1 MAEEILGISGQ
12 MDISDIQ
19 KSFDTLFGNLDEL
32 GVKTDSLSARMTKAL
47 NDIAQSSDVSNK
59 STQQAFKE
67 LSAIISEAQEKL
79 TTTPKKIQ
87 DVSLELS
94 NATKT
99 VETLKDRLSQATVG
113 TTEWNTVTQMLENQ
127 NKTVERLKAQYS
139 ALTNTFSDAQ
149 TAANVLGT
157 TMGTVNTVS
166 SLSNAAT
173 GVNAGLHVG
182 VAAAVGAESVA
193 HAANAE
199 KIGVETQAVNDNT
212 QAFQEANET
221 SRQRTEIA
229 NAEAIALDKLSE
241 QVLQGK
247 VSEEEYI
254 KAKENAE
261 ERYRQLMNE
270 QAELLEKEKKARE
283 EANTFKVVDGN
294 IVSGD
299 NDMNARAADA
309 LLERAASIRKEAD
322 EIANSLNRLSEAYTS
337 TTQKAQAEQK
347 KEEESTNKTLDAI
360 RAKED
365 ELKKLNEQVELMK
378 AHHANGW
385 GGDFFTSMRK
395 GENPLNVI
403 KEYFAEGSAIKE
415 KQQQIADITAEL
427 EKLRTAADETK
438 TSTTDIWSGMSK
450 NDITNSIQENIAQLK
465 ILKSEYS
472 EIAQVY
478 GKDSDKAQANKEKQ
492 EEITREIIQSKEKL
506 REMGTS
512 YEDATKEAK
521 KTAKETQGIGKE
533 AEKSSSKVKGI
544 FGGLKSS
551 FSGLMKGDFS
561 GLFKF
566 VGKIGIWGAGIAA
579 VGKGLFEA
587 SKAAEEFRVAMQPL
601 NHYMDASKVQ
611 EVSQNI
617 LSMTSKTT
625 KSCADMANAALQ
637 FAKVWDGLKD
647 APGALTQMIESSN
660 EYGALTGRTSEEG
673 AKAISQ
679 MASEYHMTAQ
689 EASEM
694 NNIIASAAKHSTDSF
709 GEMSDAIAS
718 AGSTTALYGVTFEE
732 TATLIGYSSGQFGN
746 AQKAASKLSMLLM
759 SMSKLQDKYNPSV
772 VGMVTALKNLK
783 DAYERG
789 ENVASKFMARNRSVA
804 MYFIKN
810 ADAIE
815 QYSKKLENADAKNEL
830 LGDLSQ
836 RASTNLKALNNE
848 WNGFLTGLNANLTPT
863 LTNILKFFRRILEG
877 SQQTA
882 SQLNYLKNYDK
893 IHPGSNKNVDY
904 TEKVASKW
912 YLSGFPEAQL
922 SAQTAASMRMES
934 QKENTKSLTE
944 QEEQLNKIFDRAYK
958 KARDKY
964 KPNPKKGYQ
973 GISAEGM
980 FNAGMNAVKN
990 AIKNDPQAFSEFG
1003 NAFTYNYFYKEKKRN
1018 TLTLNQKP
1026 NNTNTDL
1033 GGGFGGDDKGEEARK
1048 YREQLAEQQAK
1059 EEARKRKERWDL
1071 YVAEEEK
1078 GIAKEKDVAEK
1089 ERRQKKLDFEKKL
1102 HQIDEEAEQLKQANI
1117 QAAKAKYDNDPQNKK
1132 KEGFYASGLDKKV
1145 TLTEKQQK
1153 IISTKK
1159 EVVHAQVREED
1170 EKALKNLTDKY
1181 RNENQERLEIE
1192 KKYDADIKKIQ
1203 EARAKKQEELNKA
1216 TTEEQKEELQKQ
1228 IDNLVLAEAKATKDK
1243 GEAIVSFDFDLL
1255 KKNPEYIQAFEDLN
1269 NVSNETLT
1277 SLIDMFEKFKT
1288 KAAESMSPDQI
1299 REFTNTL
1306 QSMQDALLEREN
1318 PFTQV
1323 AETAVEYQIS
1333 NAQVKALEDYIK
1345 ALKEGKNIEQ
1355 ANIEVSKKLGKTYK
1369 NQEEAEKDLAKAKDK
1384 RNKAENKHQKA
1395 VKNLNAKINELA
1407 DSINSLGDIIG
1418 GTEGQI
1424 LGIIGGVLSFV
1435 TQTTEGI
1442 KLVAATGANAIS
1454 SIEKASVIL
1463 GIISAAIQ
1471 LLQKIGS
1478 MFKDTHAQY
1487 EEYAQKLK
1495 AVNDLTTAVNEYKL
1509 AVIKAQQQ
1517 EKTWFAS
1524 TGLIDLR
1531 ESWTYSQEALQG
1543 YLDKLTETQAIY
1555 QNESGGGWLTNS
1567 LKWVGS
1573 AVGKIVSLPGELVKK
1588 GLEALGVD
1596 MNNWLGDLTK
1606 GVVNFATGGFEA
1618 IFGAGIGKIIDD
1630 SNKYDKGTTAAYNN
1644 LRIETR
1650 KKSSGFLGSGIG
1662 GHKQKTKDLREWTKQ
1677 KFGKDLFDE
1686 NYMID
1691 VDLAKTIL
1699 DKYGNKLVG
1708 ETKETL
1714 EELIKFKEEYDK
1726 FNEQLHE
1733 YVSELYSPL
1742 VDNFTDALFDWF
1754 DNGKDVMDS
1763 FKQYA
1768 TSTFREIAKEMIK
1781 SMVITEI
1788 FNKYKD
1794 QLSNIYMAY
1803 ISGAM
1808 SEEQFINS
1816 MTGVVGS
1823 LTKDLEK
1830 GIPAA
1835 QKTLTALDESLRKAG
1850 YDLHEAEQSSQSAT
1864 GKAIEAVTADQA
1876 NTLIGIGYAMQISI
1890 EQGNTTRESMRS
1902 NVETICYYQTQI
1914 SCDISEIKDI
1924 QYQGLNQL
1932 QQIVKNTEPIVA
1944 INENIASM
1952 YKLMRERI

>member
-67 LSAIISEAQEKL
+67 LNAIISEAQEKL

-94 NATKT
+94 NAAKT

-221 SRQRTEIA
+221 SRQRTETA

-247 VSEEEYI
+247 ASEEEYI
-254 KAKENAE
+254 KAKESAE

-309 LLERAASIRKEAD
+309 LLERAANIRKEAD

-337 TTQKAQAEQK
+337 TTQTAQAEQK

-403 KEYFAEGSAIKE
+403 KDYFAEGSAIKE

-551 FSGLMKGDFS
+551 FSGLKKGDFS

-566 VGKIGIWGAGIAA
+566 VGKIGVWGAGIAA
-579 VGKGLFEA
+579 VGKGLFES
-587 SKAAEEFRVAMQPL
+587 SKAAEAFRVALQPL
-601 NHYMDASKVQ
+601 DHYMDTDKIKDVR
-611 EVSQNI
+611 QNI
-617 LSMTSKTT
+617 LALTATTT

-637 FAKVWDGLKD
+637 FVKVWDGLKD
-647 APGALTQMIESSN
+647 APGALTQMIKSAN
-660 EYGALTGRTSEEG
+660 EYGALTGKTSEEG
-673 AKAISQ
+673 AKAISK

-694 NNIIASAAKHSTDSF
+694 SNIIASASKHSVSSF

-718 AGSTTALYGVTFEE
+718 AGSTASLYGIGFKEM
-732 TATLIGYSSGQFGN
+732 ATLIGYSSGQFGDAN
-746 AQKAASKLSMLLM
+746 KAASKFSMLLM

-815 QYSKKLENADAKNEL
+815 QYGKKLEDAHAKNEL
-830 LGDLSQ
+830 LSDLSS
-836 RASTNLKALNNE
+836 RASVNLAALKNE
-848 WNGFLTGLNANLTPT
+848 WNGFLTGLNANLTPV
-863 LTNILKFFRRILEG
+863 LTNILKFFRTITGGAQEAADVLH
-877 SQQTA
+877 
-882 SQLNYLKNYDK
+882 YLKVMDNEK
-893 IHPGSNKNVDY
+893 GRSKASIGPVGTGGFNANLAGSTIAEGADVD
-904 TEKVASKW
+904 
-912 YLSGFPEAQL
+912 L
-922 SAQTAASMRMES
+922 
-934 QKENTKSLTE
+934 
-944 QEEQLNKIFDRAYK
+944 YK
-958 KARDKY
+958 KQRDALQKIYSKAVAAARNKY
-964 KPNPKKGYQ
+964 KPNSKTGYK

-990 AIKNDPQAFSEFG
+990 AIENSPQNYSQFKKSRI
-1003 NAFTYNYFYKEKKRN
+1003 YNYFYKENKKN
-1018 TLTLNQKP
+1018 TLALNQKP

-1089 ERRQKKLDFEKKL
+1089 ERRQRALDFEKKM
-1102 HQIDEEAEQLKQANI
+1102 HQLDEEAEQLKQKNI
-1117 QAAKAKYDNDPQNKK
+1117 DTAKANYEKDPANKK
-1132 KEGFYASGLDKKV
+1132 KEGFYALGLDKKV
-1145 TLTEKQQK
+1145 GLTSEQQK
-1153 IISTKK
+1153 YIQTKK
-1159 EVVHAQVREED
+1159 DTLLVENAESERKYLREQLQYYYDYLKEFGSIQEQKYAIAKEYD
-1170 EKALKNLTDKY
+1170 EKIAKATSPNQRKLLEEQKKSSLANVELEAVKQNIDWGSVFGDFGTMFKDQLEPTIKSLKQLASKTENVDEKKTIWELVSKLQKTGTLWDSDIFVTISNDLKTYQEAMRSYAEAQKKEQKVADELTKAEERLKNAQKSGNEKDILDASATVDKLK
-1181 RNENQERLEIE
+1181 NQMSEAA
-1192 KKYDADIKKIQ
+1192 DATKGNKD
-1203 EARAKKQEELNKA
+1203 AVVKA
-1216 TTEEQKEELQKQ
+1216 TTDLQTSSQRAVNQFQQLESCLSGLTSGTLKGIGDALMGLDKLFGGKATDKAASSLVKMTTELFGSNSKLSKTLTKVLGESGMTGEIVSAALGILDILKDGVENLVSSLIDTILGAVNGLIKTALSPKTVTGILKSVFDGVTSIFDTLSFGTISNIFGDNSAKMESKIDKLNTSNEALKMS
-1228 IDNLVLAEAKATKDK
+1228 IDNLRDKIEKSNSLSEILNAQNKKEKQTKELEQNTSKQMIYETWKHGAWRSNLAASVEDNKGWKDAMKQVSAILGKKVKTSGDFLSLSAEEMQRIIDSDNGAELWAKILNEYNKEGGKGGRSDKLSDMLNQYVNDFGNVAQDMADEIKEKLNGISFDSMKDSFISALMDMDKNAEDFASDFSKIMQQALLNLSVDELINGSENNPNGDSLKKLYDDMAEAMK
-1243 GEAIVSFDFDLL
+1243 
-1255 KKNPEYIQAFEDLN
+1255 
-1269 NVSNETLT
+1269 NETYK
-1277 SLIDMFEKFKT
+1277 SR
-1288 KAAESMSPDQI
+1288 AE
-1299 REFTNTL
+1299 EFA
-1306 QSMQDALLEREN
+1306 QRQQKLLEQGMKMR
-1318 PFTQV
+1318 
-1323 AETAVEYQIS
+1323 
-1333 NAQVKALEDYIK
+1333 D
-1345 ALKEGKNIEQ
+1345 
-1355 ANIEVSKKLGKTYK
+1355 
-1369 NQEEAEKDLAKAKDK
+1369 
-1384 RNKAENKHQKA
+1384 
-1395 VKNLNAKINELA
+1395 ELA
-1407 DSINSLGDIIG
+1407 
-1418 GTEGQI
+1418 Q
-1424 LGIIGGVLSFV
+1424 F
-1435 TQTTEGI
+1435 
-1442 KLVAATGANAIS
+1442 TG
-1454 SIEKASVIL
+1454 
-1463 GIISAAIQ
+1463 
-1471 LLQKIGS
+1471 
-1478 MFKDTHAQY
+1478 
-1487 EEYAQKLK
+1487 
-1495 AVNDLTTAVNEYKL
+1495 
-1509 AVIKAQQQ
+1509 
-1517 EKTWFAS
+1517 
-1524 TGLIDLR
+1524 
-1531 ESWTYSQEALQG
+1531 
-1543 YLDKLTETQAIY
+1543 
-1555 QNESGGGWLTNS
+1555 
-1567 LKWVGS
+1567 
-1573 AVGKIVSLPGELVKK
+1573 
-1588 GLEALGVD
+1588 
-1596 MNNWLGDLTK
+1596 
-1606 GVVNFATGGFEA
+1606 
-1618 IFGAGIGKIIDD
+1618 
-1630 SNKYDKGTTAAYNN
+1630 
-1644 LRIETR
+1644 
-1650 KKSSGFLGSGIG
+1650 
-1662 GHKQKTKDLREWTKQ
+1662 
-1677 KFGKDLFDE
+1677 
-1686 NYMID
+1686 
-1691 VDLAKTIL
+1691 
-1699 DKYGNKLVG
+1699 YG
-1708 ETKETL
+1708 
-1714 EELIKFKEEYDK
+1714 
-1726 FNEQLHE
+1726 
-1733 YVSELYSPL
+1733 
-1742 VDNFTDALFDWF
+1742 
-1754 DNGKDVMDS
+1754 
-1763 FKQYA
+1763 
-1768 TSTFREIAKEMIK
+1768 
-1781 SMVITEI
+1781 
-1788 FNKYKD
+1788 
-1794 QLSNIYMAY
+1794 
-1803 ISGAM
+1803 
-1808 SEEQFINS
+1808 
-1816 MTGVVGS
+1816 
-1823 LTKDLEK
+1823 
-1830 GIPAA
+1830 
-1835 QKTLTALDESLRKAG
+1835 
-1850 YDLHEAEQSSQSAT
+1850 EQSSQSAT
-1864 GKAIEAVTADQA
+1864 GKAIEAITADQA
-1876 NTLIGIGYAMQISI
+1876 STLIGIGYALQSAV
-1890 EQGNTTRESMRS
+1890 EQGNATRENIHS
-1902 NVETICYYQTQI
+1902 NVEVICSYQMLM
-1914 SCDISEIKDI
+1914 SDNISEIRDM

-1932 QQIVKNTEPIVA
+1932 QQIAKNTEPITG
-1944 INENIASM
+1944 INENIANM
-1952 YKLMRERI
+1952 YKLIKERI

>member
-67 LSAIISEAQEKL
+67 LNAIISEAQEKL

-94 NATKT
+94 NAAKT

-221 SRQRTEIA
+221 SRQRTETA

-247 VSEEEYI
+247 ASEEEYI
-254 KAKENAE
+254 KAKESAE

-299 NDMNARAADA
+299 NDMNTRAADA
-309 LLERAASIRKEAD
+309 LLERAANIRKEAD
-322 EIANSLNRLSEAYTS
+322 EIASSLNRLSEAYTS

-365 ELKKLNEQVELMK
+365 ELKKLNEQVELME

-403 KEYFAEGSAIKE
+403 KDYFAEGSAIKE

-566 VGKIGIWGAGIAA
+566 VGKIGVWGAGIAA
-579 VGKGLFEA
+579 VGKGLFES
-587 SKAAEEFRVAMQPL
+587 SKAAEAFRVALQPL
-601 NHYMDASKVQ
+601 DHYMDTDKIKDVR
-611 EVSQNI
+611 QNI
-617 LSMTSKTT
+617 LALTATTT

-637 FAKVWDGLKD
+637 FVKVWDGLKD
-647 APGALTQMIESSN
+647 APGALTQMIKSAN
-660 EYGALTGRTSEEG
+660 EYGALTGKTSEEG
-673 AKAISQ
+673 AKAISK

-694 NNIIASAAKHSTDSF
+694 SNIIASASKHSVSSF

-718 AGSTTALYGVTFEE
+718 AGSTASLYGIGFKEM
-732 TATLIGYSSGQFGN
+732 ATLIGYSSGQFGDAN
-746 AQKAASKLSMLLM
+746 KAVSKFSMLLM

-815 QYSKKLENADAKNEL
+815 QYGKKLEDAHAKNEL
-830 LGDLSQ
+830 LSDLSS
-836 RASTNLKALNNE
+836 RASVNLAALKNE
-848 WNGFLTGLNANLTPT
+848 WNGFLTGLNANLTPV
-863 LTNILKFFRRILEG
+863 LTNILKFFRTITGGAQEAADVLH
-877 SQQTA
+877 
-882 SQLNYLKNYDK
+882 YLKVMDNEK
-893 IHPGSNKNVDY
+893 GRSKASIGPVGTGGFNANLAGSTIAEGADVD
-904 TEKVASKW
+904 
-912 YLSGFPEAQL
+912 L
-922 SAQTAASMRMES
+922 
-934 QKENTKSLTE
+934 
-944 QEEQLNKIFDRAYK
+944 YK
-958 KARDKY
+958 KQRDALQKIYSKAVAAARNKY
-964 KPNPKKGYQ
+964 KQNSKTGYK

-990 AIKNDPQAFSEFG
+990 AIENSPQNYSQFKKSRI
-1003 NAFTYNYFYKEKKRN
+1003 YNYFYKENKKN
-1018 TLTLNQKP
+1018 TLALNQKP

-1089 ERRQKKLDFEKKL
+1089 ERRQRALDFEKKM
-1102 HQIDEEAEQLKQANI
+1102 HQLDEEAEQLKQKNI
-1117 QAAKAKYDNDPQNKK
+1117 DTAKANYEKDPANKK
-1132 KEGFYASGLDKKV
+1132 KEGFYALGLDKKV
-1145 TLTEKQQK
+1145 GLTSEQQKYIQTKKDTLLVENAESEQKYLREQLQYYYDYLKEFGSIQEQKYAIAKEYDEKIAKATSPNQRKLLEEQKKSSLANVELEAVKQNIDWGSVFGDFGTMFKDQLEPTIKSLKQLASKTENVDEKKTIWELVSKLQQTGTLWDSDIFVTISNDLKTYQEAMRSYAEAQKKEQKVADELTE
-1153 IISTKK
+1153 
-1159 EVVHAQVREED
+1159 AEER
-1170 EKALKNLTDKY
+1170 LKNAQKSGNEKDILDASATVDKLK
-1181 RNENQERLEIE
+1181 NQMSEAA
-1192 KKYDADIKKIQ
+1192 DATKGNKD
-1203 EARAKKQEELNKA
+1203 AVVKA
-1216 TTEEQKEELQKQ
+1216 TTDLQTSSQRAINQFQQLESCLSGLTSGTLKGIGDALMGLDKLFGGKATDKAASSLVKMTTELFGSNSKLSKTLTKVLGESGMTGEIVSAALGILDILKDGVENLVSSLIDTILGAVNGLIKTALSPKTVTGILKSVFDGVTSIFDTLSFGTISNIFGDNSAKMESKIDKLNTSNEALKMS
-1228 IDNLVLAEAKATKDK
+1228 IDNLRDKIEKSNSLSEILNAQNKKEKQTKELEQNTSKQMIYETWKHGAWRSNLAASVEDNKGWKDAMKQVSAILGKKVKTSGDFLSLSAEEMQRIIDSDNGAELWAKILNEYNKEGGKGGRSDKLSDMLNQYVNDFGNVAQDMADEIKEKLNGISFDSMKDSFISALMDMDKNAEDFASDFSKIMQQALLNLSVDELINGSENNPNGDSLKKLYDDMAEAMK
-1243 GEAIVSFDFDLL
+1243 
-1255 KKNPEYIQAFEDLN
+1255 
-1269 NVSNETLT
+1269 NETYK
-1277 SLIDMFEKFKT
+1277 SR
-1288 KAAESMSPDQI
+1288 AE
-1299 REFTNTL
+1299 EFA
-1306 QSMQDALLEREN
+1306 QRQQKLLEQGMKMR
-1318 PFTQV
+1318 
-1323 AETAVEYQIS
+1323 
-1333 NAQVKALEDYIK
+1333 D
-1345 ALKEGKNIEQ
+1345 
-1355 ANIEVSKKLGKTYK
+1355 
-1369 NQEEAEKDLAKAKDK
+1369 
-1384 RNKAENKHQKA
+1384 
-1395 VKNLNAKINELA
+1395 ELA
-1407 DSINSLGDIIG
+1407 
-1418 GTEGQI
+1418 Q
-1424 LGIIGGVLSFV
+1424 F
-1435 TQTTEGI
+1435 
-1442 KLVAATGANAIS
+1442 TG
-1454 SIEKASVIL
+1454 
-1463 GIISAAIQ
+1463 
-1471 LLQKIGS
+1471 
-1478 MFKDTHAQY
+1478 
-1487 EEYAQKLK
+1487 
-1495 AVNDLTTAVNEYKL
+1495 
-1509 AVIKAQQQ
+1509 
-1517 EKTWFAS
+1517 
-1524 TGLIDLR
+1524 
-1531 ESWTYSQEALQG
+1531 
-1543 YLDKLTETQAIY
+1543 
-1555 QNESGGGWLTNS
+1555 
-1567 LKWVGS
+1567 
-1573 AVGKIVSLPGELVKK
+1573 
-1588 GLEALGVD
+1588 
-1596 MNNWLGDLTK
+1596 
-1606 GVVNFATGGFEA
+1606 
-1618 IFGAGIGKIIDD
+1618 
-1630 SNKYDKGTTAAYNN
+1630 
-1644 LRIETR
+1644 
-1650 KKSSGFLGSGIG
+1650 
-1662 GHKQKTKDLREWTKQ
+1662 
-1677 KFGKDLFDE
+1677 
-1686 NYMID
+1686 
-1691 VDLAKTIL
+1691 
-1699 DKYGNKLVG
+1699 YG
-1708 ETKETL
+1708 
-1714 EELIKFKEEYDK
+1714 
-1726 FNEQLHE
+1726 
-1733 YVSELYSPL
+1733 
-1742 VDNFTDALFDWF
+1742 
-1754 DNGKDVMDS
+1754 
-1763 FKQYA
+1763 
-1768 TSTFREIAKEMIK
+1768 
-1781 SMVITEI
+1781 
-1788 FNKYKD
+1788 
-1794 QLSNIYMAY
+1794 
-1803 ISGAM
+1803 
-1808 SEEQFINS
+1808 
-1816 MTGVVGS
+1816 
-1823 LTKDLEK
+1823 
-1830 GIPAA
+1830 
-1835 QKTLTALDESLRKAG
+1835 
-1850 YDLHEAEQSSQSAT
+1850 EQSSQSAT
-1864 GKAIEAVTADQA
+1864 GKAIEAITADQA
-1876 NTLIGIGYAMQISI
+1876 STLIGIGYALQSAV
-1890 EQGNTTRESMRS
+1890 EQGNATRENIHS
-1902 NVETICYYQTQI
+1902 NVEVICSYQMLM
-1914 SCDISEIKDI
+1914 SDNISEIRDM

-1932 QQIVKNTEPIVA
+1932 QQIAKNTEPITG
-1944 INENIASM
+1944 INENIANM
-1952 YKLMRERI
+1952 YKLIKERI

>member
-67 LSAIISEAQEKL
+67 LNAIISEAQEKL

-94 NATKT
+94 NAAKT

-221 SRQRTEIA
+221 SRQRTETA

-247 VSEEEYI
+247 ASEEEYI
-254 KAKENAE
+254 KAKESAE

-309 LLERAASIRKEAD
+309 LLERAANIRKEAD

-337 TTQKAQAEQK
+337 TTQTAQAEQK

-403 KEYFAEGSAIKE
+403 KDYFAEGSAIKE

-566 VGKIGIWGAGIAA
+566 VGKIGVWGAGIAA
-579 VGKGLFEA
+579 VGKGLFES
-587 SKAAEEFRVAMQPL
+587 SKAAEAFRVALQPL
-601 NHYMDASKVQ
+601 DHYMDTDKIKDVR
-611 EVSQNI
+611 QNI
-617 LSMTSKTT
+617 LALTATTT

-637 FAKVWDGLKD
+637 FVKVWDGLKD
-647 APGALTQMIESSN
+647 APGALTQMIKSAN
-660 EYGALTGRTSEEG
+660 EYGALTGKTSEEG
-673 AKAISQ
+673 AKAISK

-694 NNIIASAAKHSTDSF
+694 SNIIASASKHSVSSF

-718 AGSTTALYGVTFEE
+718 AGSTASLYGIGFKEM
-732 TATLIGYSSGQFGN
+732 ATLIGYSSGQFGDAN
-746 AQKAASKLSMLLM
+746 KAASKFSMLLM

-815 QYSKKLENADAKNEL
+815 QYGKKLEDAHAKNEL
-830 LGDLSQ
+830 LSDLSS
-836 RASTNLKALNNE
+836 RASVNLAALKNE
-848 WNGFLTGLNANLTPT
+848 WNGFLTGLNANLTPV
-863 LTNILKFFRRILEG
+863 LTNILKFFRTITGGAQEAADVLH
-877 SQQTA
+877 
-882 SQLNYLKNYDK
+882 YLKVMDNEK
-893 IHPGSNKNVDY
+893 GRSKASIGPVGTGGFNANLAGSTIAEGADVD
-904 TEKVASKW
+904 
-912 YLSGFPEAQL
+912 L
-922 SAQTAASMRMES
+922 
-934 QKENTKSLTE
+934 
-944 QEEQLNKIFDRAYK
+944 YK
-958 KARDKY
+958 KQRDALQKIYSKAVAAARNKY
-964 KPNPKKGYQ
+964 KPNSKTGYK

-990 AIKNDPQAFSEFG
+990 AIENSPQNYSQFKKSRI
-1003 NAFTYNYFYKEKKRN
+1003 YNYFYKENKKN
-1018 TLTLNQKP
+1018 TLALNQKP

-1089 ERRQKKLDFEKKL
+1089 ERRQRALDFEKKM
-1102 HQIDEEAEQLKQANI
+1102 HQLDEEAEQLKQKNI
-1117 QAAKAKYDNDPQNKK
+1117 DTAKANYEKDPANKK
-1132 KEGFYASGLDKKV
+1132 KEGFYALGLDKKV
-1145 TLTEKQQK
+1145 GLTSEQQKYIQTKKDTLLVENAESERKYLREQLQYYYDYLKEFGSIQEQKYAIAKEYDEKIAKATSPNQRKLLEEQKKSSLANVELEAVKQNIDWGSVFGDFGTMFKDQLEPTIKSLKQLASKTENVDEKKTIWELVSKLQKTGTLWDSDIFVTISNDLKTYQEAMRSYAEAQKKEQKVADELTE
-1153 IISTKK
+1153 
-1159 EVVHAQVREED
+1159 AEER
-1170 EKALKNLTDKY
+1170 LKNAQKSGNEKDILDASATVDKLK
-1181 RNENQERLEIE
+1181 NQMSEAA
-1192 KKYDADIKKIQ
+1192 DATKGNKD
-1203 EARAKKQEELNKA
+1203 AVVKA
-1216 TTEEQKEELQKQ
+1216 TTDLQTSSQRAVNQFQQLESCLSGLTSGTLKGIGDALMGLDKLFGGKATDKAASSLVKMTTELFGSNSKLSKTLTKVLGESGMTGEIVSAALGILDILKDGVENLVSSLIDTILGAVNGLIKTALSPKTVTGILKSVFDGVTSIFDTLSFGTISNIFGDNSAKMESKIDKLNTSNEALKMS
-1228 IDNLVLAEAKATKDK
+1228 IDNLRDKIEKSNSLSEILNAQNKKEKQTKELEQNTSKQMIYETWKHGAWRSNLAASVEDNKGWKDAMKQVSAILGKKVKTSGDFLSLSAEEMQRIIDSDNGAELWAKILNEYNKEGGKGGRSDKLSDMLNQYVNDFGNVAQDMADEIKEKLNGISFDSMKDSFISALMDMDKNAEDFASDFSKIMQQALLNLSVDELINGSENNPNSDSLKKLYDDMAEAMK
-1243 GEAIVSFDFDLL
+1243 
-1255 KKNPEYIQAFEDLN
+1255 
-1269 NVSNETLT
+1269 NETYK
-1277 SLIDMFEKFKT
+1277 SR
-1288 KAAESMSPDQI
+1288 AE
-1299 REFTNTL
+1299 EFA
-1306 QSMQDALLEREN
+1306 QRQQKLLEQGMKMR
-1318 PFTQV
+1318 
-1323 AETAVEYQIS
+1323 
-1333 NAQVKALEDYIK
+1333 D
-1345 ALKEGKNIEQ
+1345 
-1355 ANIEVSKKLGKTYK
+1355 
-1369 NQEEAEKDLAKAKDK
+1369 
-1384 RNKAENKHQKA
+1384 
-1395 VKNLNAKINELA
+1395 ELA
-1407 DSINSLGDIIG
+1407 
-1418 GTEGQI
+1418 Q
-1424 LGIIGGVLSFV
+1424 F
-1435 TQTTEGI
+1435 
-1442 KLVAATGANAIS
+1442 TG
-1454 SIEKASVIL
+1454 
-1463 GIISAAIQ
+1463 
-1471 LLQKIGS
+1471 
-1478 MFKDTHAQY
+1478 
-1487 EEYAQKLK
+1487 
-1495 AVNDLTTAVNEYKL
+1495 
-1509 AVIKAQQQ
+1509 
-1517 EKTWFAS
+1517 
-1524 TGLIDLR
+1524 
-1531 ESWTYSQEALQG
+1531 
-1543 YLDKLTETQAIY
+1543 
-1555 QNESGGGWLTNS
+1555 
-1567 LKWVGS
+1567 
-1573 AVGKIVSLPGELVKK
+1573 
-1588 GLEALGVD
+1588 
-1596 MNNWLGDLTK
+1596 
-1606 GVVNFATGGFEA
+1606 
-1618 IFGAGIGKIIDD
+1618 
-1630 SNKYDKGTTAAYNN
+1630 
-1644 LRIETR
+1644 
-1650 KKSSGFLGSGIG
+1650 
-1662 GHKQKTKDLREWTKQ
+1662 
-1677 KFGKDLFDE
+1677 
-1686 NYMID
+1686 
-1691 VDLAKTIL
+1691 
-1699 DKYGNKLVG
+1699 YG
-1708 ETKETL
+1708 
-1714 EELIKFKEEYDK
+1714 
-1726 FNEQLHE
+1726 
-1733 YVSELYSPL
+1733 
-1742 VDNFTDALFDWF
+1742 
-1754 DNGKDVMDS
+1754 
-1763 FKQYA
+1763 
-1768 TSTFREIAKEMIK
+1768 
-1781 SMVITEI
+1781 
-1788 FNKYKD
+1788 
-1794 QLSNIYMAY
+1794 
-1803 ISGAM
+1803 
-1808 SEEQFINS
+1808 
-1816 MTGVVGS
+1816 
-1823 LTKDLEK
+1823 
-1830 GIPAA
+1830 
-1835 QKTLTALDESLRKAG
+1835 
-1850 YDLHEAEQSSQSAT
+1850 EQSSQSAT
-1864 GKAIEAVTADQA
+1864 GKAIEAITADQA
-1876 NTLIGIGYAMQISI
+1876 STLIGIGYALQSAV
-1890 EQGNTTRESMRS
+1890 EQGNATRENIHS
-1902 NVETICYYQTQI
+1902 NVEVICSYQMLM
-1914 SCDISEIKDI
+1914 SDNISEIRDM

-1932 QQIVKNTEPIVA
+1932 QQIAKNTEPITG
-1944 INENIASM
+1944 INENIANM
-1952 YKLMRERI
+1952 YKLIKERI

>member
-47 NDIAQSSDVSNK
+47 NEIAQSSDVSNK

-67 LSAIISEAQEKL
+67 LNAIISEAQEKL

-94 NATKT
+94 NAAKT

-221 SRQRTEIA
+221 SRQRTETA

-247 VSEEEYI
+247 ASEEEYI
-254 KAKENAE
+254 KAKESAE

-309 LLERAASIRKEAD
+309 LLERAANIRKEAD

-337 TTQKAQAEQK
+337 TTQTAQAEQK

-403 KEYFAEGSAIKE
+403 KDYFAEGSAIKE

-566 VGKIGIWGAGIAA
+566 VGKIGVWGAGIAA
-579 VGKGLFEA
+579 VGKGLFES
-587 SKAAEEFRVAMQPL
+587 SKAAEAFRVALQPL
-601 NHYMDASKVQ
+601 DHYMDTDKIKDVR
-611 EVSQNI
+611 QNI
-617 LSMTSKTT
+617 LALTATTT

-637 FAKVWDGLKD
+637 FVKVWDGLKD
-647 APGALTQMIESSN
+647 APGALTQMIKSAN
-660 EYGALTGRTSEEG
+660 EYGALTGKTSEEG
-673 AKAISQ
+673 AKAISK

-694 NNIIASAAKHSTDSF
+694 SNIIASASKHSVSSF

-718 AGSTTALYGVTFEE
+718 AGSTASLYGIGFKEM
-732 TATLIGYSSGQFGN
+732 ATLIGYSSGQFGDAN
-746 AQKAASKLSMLLM
+746 KAASKFSMLLM

-815 QYSKKLENADAKNEL
+815 QYGEKLEDAHAKNEL
-830 LGDLSQ
+830 LSDLSQ
-836 RASTNLKALNNE
+836 RASTNLKALKNE
-848 WNGFLTGLNANLTPT
+848 WNGFLTGLNANLTPV
-863 LTNILKFFRRILEG
+863 LTNILKFFRTITGGAQEAADVLH
-877 SQQTA
+877 
-882 SQLNYLKNYDK
+882 YLKVMDNEK
-893 IHPGSNKNVDY
+893 GRSKASIGPVGTGGFNANLAGSTIAEGADVD
-904 TEKVASKW
+904 
-912 YLSGFPEAQL
+912 L
-922 SAQTAASMRMES
+922 
-934 QKENTKSLTE
+934 
-944 QEEQLNKIFDRAYK
+944 YK
-958 KARDKY
+958 KQRDALQKIYNKAVAAARNKY
-964 KPNPKKGYQ
+964 KPNSKKGYQ

-990 AIKNDPQAFSEFG
+990 AIENSPQNYSQFKKSRI
-1003 NAFTYNYFYKEKKRN
+1003 YNYFYKENKKN
-1018 TLTLNQKP
+1018 TLALNQKP

-1089 ERRQKKLDFEKKL
+1089 ERRQRALDFEKKM
-1102 HQIDEEAEQLKQANI
+1102 HQLDEEAEQLKQKNI
-1117 QAAKAKYDNDPQNKK
+1117 DTAKANYEKDPANKK
-1132 KEGFYASGLDKKV
+1132 KEGFYALGLDKKV
-1145 TLTEKQQK
+1145 GLTSEQQKYIQTKKDTLLVENAESERKYLREQLQYYYDYLKEFGSIQEQKYAIAKEYDEKIAKATSPNQRKLLEEQKKSSLANVELEAVKQNIDWGSVFGDFGTMFKDQLEPTIKSLKQLASKTENVDEKKTIWELVSKLQKTGTLWDSDIFVTISNDLKTYQEAMRSYAEAQKKEQKVADELTE
-1153 IISTKK
+1153 
-1159 EVVHAQVREED
+1159 AEER
-1170 EKALKNLTDKY
+1170 LKNAQKSGNEKDILDASATVDKLK
-1181 RNENQERLEIE
+1181 NQMSEAA
-1192 KKYDADIKKIQ
+1192 DATKGNKD
-1203 EARAKKQEELNKA
+1203 AVVKA
-1216 TTEEQKEELQKQ
+1216 TTDLQTSSQRAVNQFQQLESCLSGLTSGTLKGIGDALMGLDKLFGGKATDKAASSLVKMTTELFGSNSKLSKTLTKVLGESGMTGEIVSAALGILDILKDGVENLVSSLIDTILGAVNGLIKTALSPKTVTGILKSVFDGVTSIFDTLSFGTISNIFGDNSAKMESKIDKLNTSNEALKMS
-1228 IDNLVLAEAKATKDK
+1228 IDNLRDKIEKSNSLSEILNAQNKKEKQTKELEQNTSKQMIYETWKHGAWRSNLAASVEDNKGWKDAMKQVSAILGKKVKTSGDFLSLSAEEMQRIIDSDNGAELWAKILNEYNKEGGKGGRSDKLSDMLNQYVNDFGNVAQDMADEIKEKLNGISFDSMKDSFISALMDMDKNAEDFASDFSKIMQQALLNLSVDELINGSENNPNGDSLKKLYDDMAEAMK
-1243 GEAIVSFDFDLL
+1243 
-1255 KKNPEYIQAFEDLN
+1255 
-1269 NVSNETLT
+1269 NETYK
-1277 SLIDMFEKFKT
+1277 SR
-1288 KAAESMSPDQI
+1288 AE
-1299 REFTNTL
+1299 EFA
-1306 QSMQDALLEREN
+1306 QRQQKLLEQGMKMR
-1318 PFTQV
+1318 
-1323 AETAVEYQIS
+1323 
-1333 NAQVKALEDYIK
+1333 D
-1345 ALKEGKNIEQ
+1345 
-1355 ANIEVSKKLGKTYK
+1355 
-1369 NQEEAEKDLAKAKDK
+1369 
-1384 RNKAENKHQKA
+1384 
-1395 VKNLNAKINELA
+1395 ELA
-1407 DSINSLGDIIG
+1407 
-1418 GTEGQI
+1418 Q
-1424 LGIIGGVLSFV
+1424 F
-1435 TQTTEGI
+1435 
-1442 KLVAATGANAIS
+1442 TG
-1454 SIEKASVIL
+1454 
-1463 GIISAAIQ
+1463 
-1471 LLQKIGS
+1471 
-1478 MFKDTHAQY
+1478 
-1487 EEYAQKLK
+1487 
-1495 AVNDLTTAVNEYKL
+1495 
-1509 AVIKAQQQ
+1509 
-1517 EKTWFAS
+1517 
-1524 TGLIDLR
+1524 
-1531 ESWTYSQEALQG
+1531 
-1543 YLDKLTETQAIY
+1543 
-1555 QNESGGGWLTNS
+1555 
-1567 LKWVGS
+1567 
-1573 AVGKIVSLPGELVKK
+1573 
-1588 GLEALGVD
+1588 
-1596 MNNWLGDLTK
+1596 
-1606 GVVNFATGGFEA
+1606 
-1618 IFGAGIGKIIDD
+1618 
-1630 SNKYDKGTTAAYNN
+1630 
-1644 LRIETR
+1644 
-1650 KKSSGFLGSGIG
+1650 
-1662 GHKQKTKDLREWTKQ
+1662 
-1677 KFGKDLFDE
+1677 
-1686 NYMID
+1686 
-1691 VDLAKTIL
+1691 
-1699 DKYGNKLVG
+1699 YG
-1708 ETKETL
+1708 
-1714 EELIKFKEEYDK
+1714 
-1726 FNEQLHE
+1726 
-1733 YVSELYSPL
+1733 
-1742 VDNFTDALFDWF
+1742 
-1754 DNGKDVMDS
+1754 
-1763 FKQYA
+1763 
-1768 TSTFREIAKEMIK
+1768 
-1781 SMVITEI
+1781 
-1788 FNKYKD
+1788 
-1794 QLSNIYMAY
+1794 
-1803 ISGAM
+1803 
-1808 SEEQFINS
+1808 
-1816 MTGVVGS
+1816 
-1823 LTKDLEK
+1823 
-1830 GIPAA
+1830 
-1835 QKTLTALDESLRKAG
+1835 
-1850 YDLHEAEQSSQSAT
+1850 EQSSQSAT
-1864 GKAIEAVTADQA
+1864 GKAIEAITADQA
-1876 NTLIGIGYAMQISI
+1876 STLIGIGYALQSAV
-1890 EQGNTTRESMRS
+1890 EQGNATRENIHS
-1902 NVETICYYQTQI
+1902 NVEVICSYQMLM
-1914 SCDISEIKDI
+1914 SDNISEIRDM

-1932 QQIVKNTEPIVA
+1932 QQIAKNTEPITG
-1944 INENIASM
+1944 INENIANM
-1952 YKLMRERI
+1952 YKLMKERI

>member
-67 LSAIISEAQEKL
+67 LNAIISEAQEKL

-94 NATKT
+94 NAAKT

-221 SRQRTEIA
+221 SRQRTETA

-247 VSEEEYI
+247 ASEEEYI
-254 KAKENAE
+254 KAKESAE

-309 LLERAASIRKEAD
+309 LLERAANIRKEAD

-337 TTQKAQAEQK
+337 TTQTAQAEQK

-403 KEYFAEGSAIKE
+403 KDYFAEGSAIKE

-566 VGKIGIWGAGIAA
+566 VGKIGVWGAGIAA
-579 VGKGLFEA
+579 VGKGLFES
-587 SKAAEEFRVAMQPL
+587 SKAAEAFRVALQPL
-601 NHYMDASKVQ
+601 DHYMDTDKIKDVR
-611 EVSQNI
+611 QNI
-617 LSMTSKTT
+617 LALTATTT

-637 FAKVWDGLKD
+637 FVKVWDGLKD
-647 APGALTQMIESSN
+647 APGALTQMIKSAN
-660 EYGALTGRTSEEG
+660 EYGALTGKTSEEG
-673 AKAISQ
+673 AKAISK

-694 NNIIASAAKHSTDSF
+694 SNIIASASKHSVSSF

-718 AGSTTALYGVTFEE
+718 AGSTASLYGIGFKEM
-732 TATLIGYSSGQFGN
+732 ATLIGYSSGQFGDAN
-746 AQKAASKLSMLLM
+746 KAASKFSMLLM

-815 QYSKKLENADAKNEL
+815 QYGKKLEDAHAKNEL
-830 LGDLSQ
+830 LSDLSS
-836 RASTNLKALNNE
+836 RASVNLAALKNE
-848 WNGFLTGLNANLTPT
+848 WNGFLTGLNANLTPV
-863 LTNILKFFRRILEG
+863 LTNILKFFRTITGGAQEAADVLH
-877 SQQTA
+877 
-882 SQLNYLKNYDK
+882 YLKVMDNEK
-893 IHPGSNKNVDY
+893 GRSKASIGPVGTGGFNANLAGSTIAEGADVD
-904 TEKVASKW
+904 
-912 YLSGFPEAQL
+912 L
-922 SAQTAASMRMES
+922 
-934 QKENTKSLTE
+934 
-944 QEEQLNKIFDRAYK
+944 YK
-958 KARDKY
+958 KQRDALQKIYSKAVAAARNKY
-964 KPNPKKGYQ
+964 KPNSKTGYK

-990 AIKNDPQAFSEFG
+990 AIENSPQNYSQFKKSRI
-1003 NAFTYNYFYKEKKRN
+1003 YNYFYKENKKN
-1018 TLTLNQKP
+1018 TLALNQKP

-1089 ERRQKKLDFEKKL
+1089 ERRQRALDFEKKI
-1102 HQIDEEAEQLKQANI
+1102 HQLDEEAEQLKQKNI
-1117 QAAKAKYDNDPQNKK
+1117 DTAKANYEKDPANKK
-1132 KEGFYASGLDKKV
+1132 KEGFYALGLDKKV
-1145 TLTEKQQK
+1145 GLTSEQQKYIQTKKDTLLVENAESERKYLREQLQYYYDYLKEFGSIQEQKYAIAKEYDEKIAKATSPNQRKLLEEQKKSSLANVELEAVKQNIDWGSVFGDFGTMFKDQLEPTIKSLKQLASKTENVDEKKTIWELVSKLQKTGTLWDSDIFVTISNDLKTYQEAMRSYAEAQKKEQKVADELTE
-1153 IISTKK
+1153 
-1159 EVVHAQVREED
+1159 AEER
-1170 EKALKNLTDKY
+1170 LKNAQKSGNEKDILDASATVDKLK
-1181 RNENQERLEIE
+1181 NQMSEAA
-1192 KKYDADIKKIQ
+1192 DATKGNKD
-1203 EARAKKQEELNKA
+1203 AVVKA
-1216 TTEEQKEELQKQ
+1216 TTDLQTSSQRAVNQFQQLESCLSGLTSGTLKGIGDALMGLDKLFGGKATDKAASSLVKMTTELFGSNSKLSKTLTKVLGESGMTGEIVSAALGILDILKDGVENLVSSLIDTILGAVNGLIKTALSPKTVTGILKSVFDGVTSIFDTLSFGTISNIFGDNSAKMESKIDKLNTSNEALKMS
-1228 IDNLVLAEAKATKDK
+1228 IDNLRDKIEKSNSLSEILNAQNKKEKQTKELEQNASKQMIYETWKHGAWRSNLAASVEDNKGWKDAMKQVSAILGKKVKTSGDFLSLSAEEMQRIIDSDNGAELWAKILNEYNKEGGKGGRSDKLSDMLNQYVNDFGNVAQDMADEIKEKLNGISFDSMKDSFISALMDMDKNAEDFASDFSKIMQQALLNLSVDELINGSENNPNGDSLKKLYDDMAEAMK
-1243 GEAIVSFDFDLL
+1243 
-1255 KKNPEYIQAFEDLN
+1255 
-1269 NVSNETLT
+1269 NETYK
-1277 SLIDMFEKFKT
+1277 SR
-1288 KAAESMSPDQI
+1288 AE
-1299 REFTNTL
+1299 EFA
-1306 QSMQDALLEREN
+1306 QRQQKLLEQGMKMR
-1318 PFTQV
+1318 
-1323 AETAVEYQIS
+1323 
-1333 NAQVKALEDYIK
+1333 D
-1345 ALKEGKNIEQ
+1345 
-1355 ANIEVSKKLGKTYK
+1355 
-1369 NQEEAEKDLAKAKDK
+1369 
-1384 RNKAENKHQKA
+1384 
-1395 VKNLNAKINELA
+1395 ELA
-1407 DSINSLGDIIG
+1407 
-1418 GTEGQI
+1418 Q
-1424 LGIIGGVLSFV
+1424 F
-1435 TQTTEGI
+1435 
-1442 KLVAATGANAIS
+1442 TG
-1454 SIEKASVIL
+1454 
-1463 GIISAAIQ
+1463 
-1471 LLQKIGS
+1471 
-1478 MFKDTHAQY
+1478 
-1487 EEYAQKLK
+1487 
-1495 AVNDLTTAVNEYKL
+1495 
-1509 AVIKAQQQ
+1509 
-1517 EKTWFAS
+1517 
-1524 TGLIDLR
+1524 
-1531 ESWTYSQEALQG
+1531 
-1543 YLDKLTETQAIY
+1543 
-1555 QNESGGGWLTNS
+1555 
-1567 LKWVGS
+1567 
-1573 AVGKIVSLPGELVKK
+1573 
-1588 GLEALGVD
+1588 
-1596 MNNWLGDLTK
+1596 
-1606 GVVNFATGGFEA
+1606 
-1618 IFGAGIGKIIDD
+1618 
-1630 SNKYDKGTTAAYNN
+1630 
-1644 LRIETR
+1644 
-1650 KKSSGFLGSGIG
+1650 
-1662 GHKQKTKDLREWTKQ
+1662 
-1677 KFGKDLFDE
+1677 
-1686 NYMID
+1686 
-1691 VDLAKTIL
+1691 
-1699 DKYGNKLVG
+1699 YG
-1708 ETKETL
+1708 
-1714 EELIKFKEEYDK
+1714 
-1726 FNEQLHE
+1726 
-1733 YVSELYSPL
+1733 
-1742 VDNFTDALFDWF
+1742 
-1754 DNGKDVMDS
+1754 
-1763 FKQYA
+1763 
-1768 TSTFREIAKEMIK
+1768 
-1781 SMVITEI
+1781 
-1788 FNKYKD
+1788 
-1794 QLSNIYMAY
+1794 
-1803 ISGAM
+1803 
-1808 SEEQFINS
+1808 
-1816 MTGVVGS
+1816 
-1823 LTKDLEK
+1823 
-1830 GIPAA
+1830 
-1835 QKTLTALDESLRKAG
+1835 
-1850 YDLHEAEQSSQSAT
+1850 EQSSQSAT
-1864 GKAIEAVTADQA
+1864 GKAIEAITADQA
-1876 NTLIGIGYAMQISI
+1876 STLIGIGYALQSAV
-1890 EQGNTTRESMRS
+1890 EQGNATRENIHS
-1902 NVETICYYQTQI
+1902 NVEVICSYQMLM
-1914 SCDISEIKDI
+1914 SDNISEIRDM

-1932 QQIVKNTEPIVA
+1932 QQIAKNTEPITG
-1944 INENIASM
+1944 INENIANM
-1952 YKLMRERI
+1952 YKLIKERI